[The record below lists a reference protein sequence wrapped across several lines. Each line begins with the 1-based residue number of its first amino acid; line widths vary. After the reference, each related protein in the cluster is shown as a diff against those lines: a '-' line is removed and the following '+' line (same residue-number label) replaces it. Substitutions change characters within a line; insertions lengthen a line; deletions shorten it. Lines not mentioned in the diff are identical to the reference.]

1 MKKKKVGKLF
11 SINMKTLNIKHN
23 NPYLLPAKL
32 VNIIDFGPKKIS
44 MNVVGNEEL
53 DIFYVK
59 YDESIFY

>member
-1 MKKKKVGKLF
+1 
-11 SINMKTLNIKHN
+11 MKTLNIKHN